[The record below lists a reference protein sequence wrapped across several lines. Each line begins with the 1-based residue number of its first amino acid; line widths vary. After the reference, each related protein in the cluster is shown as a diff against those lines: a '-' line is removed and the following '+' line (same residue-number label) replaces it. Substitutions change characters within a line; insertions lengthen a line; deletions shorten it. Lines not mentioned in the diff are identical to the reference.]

1 MSKFLAKFFSYL
13 LHPALFPILGVFT
26 VLKLPPFIQSSKVIM
41 LTVALVFCGTYL
53 IPVVVSLLLYRLKVV
68 SSLLMVEARDRRLP
82 YAFSALSFYAT
93 ALVLRNIEILH
104 EAYLFLL
111 ASALVIII
119 HLFMLNFTKP
129 SAHLAGIGGFLGLL
143 MAISAKYGIN
153 LLPIIGMAFFLSGIL
168 AASRFYL
175 KAHTWAEIIF
185 GFASGWIIIFLILYF
200 Y

>member
-1 MSKFLAKFFSYL
+1 MNKPLANFLSYL

-26 VLKLPPFIQSSKVIM
+26 ILKLPPYIQSSQVIM
-41 LTVALVFCGTYL
+41 LTAALVFCGTYL
-53 IPVVVSLLLYRLKVV
+53 IPVMVSLLLYRLKVV
-68 SSLLMVEARDRRLP
+68 SSLLMVNARDRRLP
-82 YAFSALSFYAT
+82 YAFGGLSFYVT

-111 ASALVIII
+111 ASALVIIV
-119 HLFMLNFTKP
+119 HLFMLNFSKP

-143 MAISAKYGIN
+143 MALSAKYSIN
-153 LLPIIGMAFFLSGIL
+153 LLPIIALTLFLSGLL

-175 KAHTWAEIIF
+175 KAHSWGEIVF